1 MASSVAAEGG
11 AQPGFGATVAALA
24 IGQVLSWSVLFYAFT
39 SFVLPMQRELGWDKP
54 ALMGAFTLGLAVNG
68 LTTYAVGAAID
79 HGRARAVM
87 AGGALLAGLGC
98 IAWSRVSAPW
108 MLYAC
113 WAAMGAAMSATLYEP
128 AFMVLTK
135 RYPTRFKQA
144 ITRLTLVG
152 GFASTLCYPAVNALI
167 GGLGWRGALVAM
179 GVVLVG
185 VVVPLHW
192 WALRG
197 PTQVG
202 HDLAHDRV
210 ADATL
215 HEALRHGAFWLLTL
229 TFALYA
235 FVSAAFWAHVM
246 PAFAAKGFSEAVA
259 TAVLVW
265 FGPAQVLGRFVHA
278 VAGHGV
284 ALRGLGIVVLLV
296 VPASLVLFAVGS
308 TVSTLIAFAILFGVA
323 NGLVTIV
330 RGGLIPEYFGRSHIG
345 RISGA
350 MAGVAMVARAAA
362 PWAAALVLVAVGD
375 YLVVM
380 LLLAGVGAGAAVSFW
395 LARPSAGAGVNS
407 NVEGPR

>member
-1 MASSVAAEGG
+1 MSNSGAVEGDVQ
-11 AQPGFGATVAALA
+11 AGFGATVAALA
-24 IGQVLSWSVLFYAFT
+24 VAQVLSWSVLFYAFT
-39 SFVLPMQRELGWDKP
+39 SFVLPMRSELGWDEP
-54 ALMGAFTLGLAVNG
+54 TLMGAFTLGLAVNG

-79 HGRARAVM
+79 RGQARLVM
-87 AGGALLAGLGC
+87 AGGALIAGLGC

-135 RYPTRFKQA
+135 RYPARFKVA

-152 GFASTLCYPAVNALI
+152 GLASTLCYPAVNALI

-179 GVVLVG
+179 GFVLVV

-197 PTQVG
+197 PTQG
-202 HDLAHDRV
+202 SHGEAHDHV
-210 ADATL
+210 DDATL

-229 TFALYA
+229 AFALYA
-235 FVSAAFWAHVM
+235 FVSAAFWAHAM

-265 FGPAQVLGRFVHA
+265 FGPAQVVGRFVHA
-278 VAGHGV
+278 VAGQGV
-284 ALRGLGIVVLLV
+284 QLRGLGIAVLLV
-296 VPASLVLFAVGS
+296 VPVSLMLFAVGGN
-308 TVSTLIAFAILFGVA
+308 VPVLIAFAILFGVA

-350 MAGVAMVARAAA
+350 MAAVAMVARAAG

-375 YLVVM
+375 YLSVM
-380 LLLAGVGAGAAVSFW
+380 LLLAGLGTLAAVSFW
-395 LARPSAGAGVNS
+395 SARPADPASVADRVRDT
-407 NVEGPR
+407 V

>member
-1 MASSVAAEGG
+1 MASHDDVAPG
-11 AQPGFGATVAALA
+11 PGFGATVAALA
-24 IGQVLSWSVLFYAFT
+24 VGQVLSWAVLFYAFT

-54 ALMGAFTLGLAVNG
+54 TLMGAFTLGLAMNG

-113 WAAMGAAMSATLYEP
+113 WAVMGAAMSATLYEP

-135 RYPTRFKQA
+135 RYPTRFRDA

-152 GFASTLCYPAVNALI
+152 GFASTVCYPSVSLLI
-167 GGLGWRGALVAM
+167 GTLGWRGALVAM
-179 GVVLVG
+179 GLVLIT
-185 VVVPLHW
+185 VVVPLHL

-197 PTQVG
+197 PAQV
-202 HDLAHDRV
+202 AHGAAARDRV

-215 HEALRHGAFWLLTL
+215 HDALRHRAFWLLTL

-235 FVSAAFWAHVM
+235 FVSAAFWAHVV
-246 PAFAAKGFSEAVA
+246 PAFVAKGFSEAAA

-278 VAGHGV
+278 VAGGGV
-284 ALRGLGIVVLLV
+284 QLRRLGLVVLLV
-296 VPASLVLFAVGS
+296 VPASLVLFAVGG
-308 TVSTLIAFAILFGVA
+308 TVPVLIAFAILFGLA

-330 RGGLIPEYFGRSHIG
+330 RGGLIPEYFGRAHIG

-350 MAGVAMVARAAA
+350 MAAVAMVARAAA
-362 PWAAALVLVAVGD
+362 PWAAALALVALGH
-375 YLVVM
+375 YLGVM
-380 LLLAGVGAGAAVSFW
+380 LLLAGLGAVAVVSFW
-395 LARPSAGAGVNS
+395 LARPPVAAPAGERISDTV
-407 NVEGPR
+407 